1 MKIVYAIIGGIIFA
15 LGYAV
20 FLIPHKIVPG
30 GVSGIAMILRFL
42 YNTPVGIVAIILN
55 IPLFLIALR
64 VLGISFGVKSIGAII
79 YTNLLIDF
87 LVYSVKIRTPT
98 DNVVLAALY
107 GGILLG
113 LGLGLIF
120 RSEASTGG
128 TDIIGQILSR
138 YTNMS
143 VGMWIMIVDFV
154 VITTAGIATHSIE
167 LALLGYLA
175 LFLSSKII
183 DLVLEGIDYAR
194 AAFVVTT
201 KADKITDEIYEKM
214 QRGVTILK
222 GHSPYTKEERPVIMC
237 VITKKQTPF
246 FKSLVKNID
255 KDAFVILTDVFEV
268 LGRGFR
274 SRV

>member
-1 MKIVYAIIGGIIFA
+1 MKIVYAVVGGIVFA
-15 LGYAV
+15 LGYAA

-87 LVYSVKIRTPT
+87 LIYSVKIETPT

-107 GGILLG
+107 GGIMLG

-128 TDIIGQILSR
+128 TDIVGQIMSR

-143 VGMWIMIVDFV
+143 VGMWIMVVDFV
-154 VITTAGIATHSIE
+154 VITTAGITTHSIE

-183 DLVLEGIDYAR
+183 DLILEGIDYAR

-201 KADKITDEIYEKM
+201 KAA
-214 QRGVTILK
+214 R
-222 GHSPYTKEERPVIMC
+222 
-237 VITKKQTPF
+237 
-246 FKSLVKNID
+246 
-255 KDAFVILTDVFEV
+255 A
-268 LGRGFR
+268 
-274 SRV
+274 